1 MWFYCSAKQGEDNRS
16 EEAGFLSVTTDVLN
30 IYITFIS
37 ETLSLGVY
45 PTAKASTRG
54 KSIRIHMDTCC
65 NQLHLICAPQA
76 AHGYKEPKTVINV
89 TQNKIINF

>member
-1 MWFYCSAKQGEDNRS
+1 MWFYCGAKQGEDSRS
-16 EEAGFLSVTTDVLN
+16 EEAGFSVCDKDVLN
-30 IYITFIS
+30 IYTTFIS
-37 ETLSLGVY
+37 DTLPLGVY

-65 NQLHLICAPQA
+65 NQLHLICAPRA

-89 TQNKIINF
+89 TQKQNHKL